1 MIKEFSGACTNPSQP
16 YGEQQTLARD
26 SSCCLNFLKKNGIVE
41 IAY

>member
-26 SSCCLNFLKKNGIVE
+26 SSCVSQFKKNGIVE
-41 IAY
+41 IGY